1 MNLTPSVANP
11 SSFSRRQLIGVVLGP
26 LLGAAPLLIPAPA
39 GLSPE
44 GLMVAGIA
52 LMMATWW
59 VTEPVPIPVTA
70 LLPMV
75 LFPLIGVVPIADATA
90 SYAHP
95 IVFLF
100 LGGFILALGMERTGL
115 HRRLAFAMI
124 GALGFSPPRL
134 IAAFLIA
141 TASLSMWVSNTATAL
156 MVLPIA
162 ISVVALIPAAEKER
176 PAMKAFAT
184 ALLLAVAY
192 GATTGGMGTLIGTP
206 PNAFLAAFVEQS
218 YGITIG
224 FGQWMLIG
232 VPIVALALPLV
243 YFALTR
249 GAFRTDASAL
259 EGVAEMIATEK
270 SDLGRLSRGEL
281 TVAIVFAA
289 TALAWI
295 TRPWLAGVIP
305 GLSDTGIAIAG
316 ASLLFLLP
324 TGDNSGERVMD
335 WKTCTRLPWGVL
347 LLFGGGLSLAGR
359 IQSTGLSAWLGD
371 QAEALGGLP
380 LFLLIATLAL
390 GVLLLTELTSNTATA
405 ATFLPVVGA
414 IAIKLGLNP
423 LLLLVPTAL
432 AANCSYMMPVGTPP
446 NAIVYGS
453 GRIDLN
459 DMVRTGVW
467 LNLLLVPLIT
477 LIVLLLGPLVLGIE
491 FDVLPAWAKSLS
503 S

>member
-1 MNLTPSVANP
+1 MHTPLSTPATSTFTGRQRIGVILGPAFALIPWVFAAPVGLTPEAW
-11 SSFSRRQLIGVVLGP
+11 
-26 LLGAAPLLIPAPA
+26 A
-39 GLSPE
+39 
-44 GLMVAGIA
+44 VAGIA

-70 LLPMV
+70 MLPMV
-75 LFPLIGVVPIADATA
+75 LFPLGGVASIGEATA

-124 GALGFSPPRL
+124 GALGFSPSRL

-162 ISVVALIPAAEKER
+162 VSIVALIPDDQKER
-176 PAMKAFAT
+176 PAMRAFAT

-192 GATTGGMGTLIGTP
+192 GATTGGKGTLIGTP

-232 VPIVALALPLV
+232 VPIVVLALPLV
-243 YFALTR
+243 YFVLTR
-249 GAFRTDASAL
+249 GAFRVDSTAL
-259 EGVAEMIATEK
+259 EGVAGMIESEK
-270 SDLGRLSRGEL
+270 SALGRLSRGEL
-281 TVAIVFAA
+281 TVALVFGV

-295 TRPWLAGVIP
+295 TRPWLTGFIP
-305 GLSDTGIAIAG
+305 GLSDTGIAIVG

-324 TGDNSGERVMD
+324 AGNGTADRVMD
-335 WKTCTRLPWGVL
+335 WPTCSKIPWGVL
-347 LLFGGGLSLAGR
+347 LLFGGGLSLAAR
-359 IQSTGLSAWLGD
+359 IQSTGLSAWLGN
-371 QAEALGGLP
+371 QAEALGSLP
-380 LFLLIATLAL
+380 LFLLIASLAL
-390 GVLLLTELTSNTATA
+390 GILLLTELTSNTATA
-405 ATFLPVVGA
+405 ATFLPVVAA

-432 AANCSYMMPVGTPP
+432 AANSSYMMPVGTPP

-453 GRIDLN
+453 GRIELN
-459 DMVRTGVW
+459 DMVKTGLW
-467 LNLLLVPLIT
+467 LNLILVPLIT
-477 LIVLLLGPLVLGIE
+477 LIVLLLGPMVLDIE
-491 FDVLPAWAKSLS
+491 FDVLPDWAQQP
-503 S
+503 